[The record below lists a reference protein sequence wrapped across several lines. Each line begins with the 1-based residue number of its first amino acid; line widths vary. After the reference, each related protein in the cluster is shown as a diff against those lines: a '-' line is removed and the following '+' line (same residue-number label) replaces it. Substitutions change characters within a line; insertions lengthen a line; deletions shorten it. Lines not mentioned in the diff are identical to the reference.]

1 MFVRLFLSLLQKT
14 KVILIEL
21 QWFFITH
28 KAFSRHSIFYL
39 CQKIKTPFMSKS
51 RYIQLILILGS
62 LTALGPFSID
72 MYLPGFAGIAA
83 DLNTTV
89 ANVSMTLSSYF
100 IGISAGQLLY
110 GPLLD
115 RFGRKKPL
123 FIGLLVYI
131 LASLGCVYVIDI
143 DTFIGLRFIQAIGSC
158 AATVASVSMV
168 RDLFPVKDIPK
179 VFSLLMLVVG
189 LSPMLAP
196 TVGGYV
202 TEYYSWHTVF
212 FILMCMGIVIL
223 LAAQLGLPNS
233 FQPDKTISL
242 KPKPIITNFINIIKE
257 PQFYTYA
264 FTGAIAFS
272 GLFTYVAASPI
283 LFMDI
288 FKVDAKTYGWIFAFM
303 SLSFIGSSQL
313 NSVLLKRFSSEQMIY
328 SALILQS
335 VISILFLVL
344 ALNNLLGLYET
355 ITMLFLFLGC
365 LGTSNPNTASLT
377 LAPFSRNAGSASA
390 LMGAIQ
396 LGLGAL
402 ASFAVGVFVK
412 DTISPMVVIM
422 TTTTL
427 LAFLILKIGKRNIKK
442 TIAIEEEITIVP

>member
-1 MFVRLFLSLLQKT
+1 MSDSEMTKT
-14 KVILIEL
+14 
-21 QWFFITH
+21 
-28 KAFSRHSIFYL
+28 
-39 CQKIKTPFMSKS
+39 

-72 MYLPGFAGIAA
+72 MYLPGFAGIAK
-83 DLNTTV
+83 DLNTSV

-131 LASLGCVYVIDI
+131 LASLGCVFVTDI
-143 DTFIGLRFIQAIGSC
+143 DTFIGLRFIQAVGSC

-196 TVGGYV
+196 TIGGYV
-202 TEYYSWHTVF
+202 TEDYGWHTVF

-223 LAAQLGLPNS
+223 IAAQIVLPNS
-233 FQPDKTISL
+233 YLPDTSISL
-242 KPKPIITNFINIIKE
+242 KPKPIISNFISILKE

-264 FTGAIAFS
+264 FAGAIAFS

-288 FKVDAKTYGWIFAFM
+288 FEVDAKTYGWIFAFM
-303 SLSFIGSSQL
+303 SLSFISASQL
-313 NSVLLKRFSSEQMIY
+313 NSLLLRKFNSEQMILG
-328 SALILQS
+328 ALITQS
-335 VISILFLVL
+335 VIVILFLVL
-344 ALNNLLGLYET
+344 SINDLLGLNGT
-355 ITMLFLFLGC
+355 ITMLFLFLAC
-365 LGTSNPNTASLT
+365 LGISNPNTAGLT

-402 ASFAVGVFVK
+402 ASFAVGIFVK
-412 DTISPMVVIM
+412 NSAVPMVVIM
-422 TTTTL
+422 TVTTL
-427 LAFLILKIGKRNIKK
+427 LALLILILGKRKIKK
-442 TIAIEEEITIVP
+442 AIVTSHDEGVAIVH

>member
-1 MFVRLFLSLLQKT
+1 MTT
-14 KVILIEL
+14 K
-21 QWFFITH
+21 
-28 KAFSRHSIFYL
+28 K
-39 CQKIKTPFMSKS
+39 
-51 RYIQLILILGS
+51 YIQLILILGS

-72 MYLPGFAGIAA
+72 MYLPGFSGIAK

-89 ANVSMTLSSYF
+89 AEVSMTLSSYF

-123 FIGLLVYI
+123 FIGLMVYI
-131 LASLGCVYVIDI
+131 LASLGCIYVADI

-158 AATVASVSMV
+158 AATVASVAMV

-179 VFSLLMLVVG
+179 VFSLLMLVLG

-196 TVGGYV
+196 TIGGYV
-202 TEYYSWHTVF
+202 TEDYGWHTVF
-212 FILMCMGIVIL
+212 FILMCMGIAIL
-223 LAAQLGLPNS
+223 IAAQLGLPNS
-233 FQPDKTISL
+233 YKPDTSISL
-242 KPKPIITNFINIIKE
+242 KPKPIISNFMKVLKE

-264 FTGAIAFS
+264 FTGSIAFS

-283 LFMDI
+283 IFMDI
-288 FKVDAKTYGWIFAFM
+288 YHVDAKTYGWIFAFM
-303 SLSFIGSSQL
+303 SVSFIGSSQL
-313 NSVLLKRFSSEQMIY
+313 NSVLLKKFSSEQMILG
-328 SALILQS
+328 ALILQS
-335 VISILFLVL
+335 VISIIFLVL

-355 ITMLFLFLGC
+355 IAMLFLFLGC
-365 LGTSNPNTASLT
+365 LGISNPNTAGLT
-377 LAPFSRNAGSASA
+377 MAPFAKNAGSASA

-412 DTISPMVVIM
+412 DSVAPMVLIM
-422 TTTTL
+422 TVTTL
-427 LAFLILKIGKRNIKK
+427 IALVILTIGKRFIKEK
-442 TIAIEEEITIVP
+442 ISIDPENEIAAGH

>member
-1 MFVRLFLSLLQKT
+1 MT
-14 KVILIEL
+14 K
-21 QWFFITH
+21 
-28 KAFSRHSIFYL
+28 A
-39 CQKIKTPFMSKS
+39 
-51 RYIQLILILGS
+51 RYFKLILILGS

-72 MYLPGFAGIAA
+72 MYLPGFAGIAK

-89 ANVSMTLSSYF
+89 ANVAMTLSSYF

-115 RFGRKKPL
+115 RYGRKKPL
-123 FIGLLVYI
+123 FIGLLVYVF
-131 LASLGCVYVIDI
+131 ASLGCVFVKDI
-143 DTFIGLRFIQAIGSC
+143 DTFIGLRFIQAVGSC

-168 RDLFPVKDIPK
+168 RDLFPVRDIPK

-202 TEYYSWHTVF
+202 THAYGWHMVF
-212 FILMCMGIVIL
+212 LILMFLGIIIL
-223 LAAQLGLPNS
+223 CAAQFGLPNS
-233 FQPDKTISL
+233 YIPDPSISL
-242 KPKPIITNFINIIKE
+242 KPKPILLNFAIVLKE

-303 SLSFIGSSQL
+303 SLSFILASQL
-313 NSVLLKRFSSEQMIY
+313 NSVLLKWFSSEKMIY
-328 SALILQS
+328 GALVTQS
-335 VISILFLVL
+335 VIVLTFLICSI
-344 ALNNLLGLYET
+344 NDLLGLYET
-355 ITMLFLFLGC
+355 IVMLFLFLAC
-365 LGTSNPNTASLT
+365 LGISNPNTAGLT
-377 LAPFSRNAGSASA
+377 LAPFTRNGGSASA

-396 LGLGAL
+396 LGLGAF
-402 ASFAVGVFVK
+402 ASFAVGLFVK
-412 DTISPMVVIM
+412 NSMVPMVVIM
-422 TTTTL
+422 TISTITA
-427 LAFLILKIGKRNIKK
+427 LAVLVIGKRTIKIK
-442 TIAIEEEITIVP
+442 H

>member
-1 MFVRLFLSLLQKT
+1 MTTNTTIT
-14 KVILIEL
+14 K
-21 QWFFITH
+21 
-28 KAFSRHSIFYL
+28 KKY
-39 CQKIKTPFMSKS
+39 IK
-51 RYIQLILILGS
+51 LILILGS

-72 MYLPGFAGIAA
+72 MYLPGFAGIAK
-83 DLNTTV
+83 DLNTSV

-131 LASLGCVYVIDI
+131 AASLGCVFVTDI
-143 DTFIGLRFIQAIGSC
+143 DTFIGLRFIQAVGSC

-179 VFSLLMLVVG
+179 VFSMLMLVVG

-196 TVGGYV
+196 TIGGYV
-202 TEYYSWHTVF
+202 TEDYGWHTVF

-223 LAAQLGLPNS
+223 IAAQIILPNTYL
-233 FQPDKTISL
+233 PDTSISL
-242 KPKPIITNFINIIKE
+242 KPKPIITNFIKILKE
-257 PQFYTYA
+257 PQFYTYSFA
-264 FTGAIAFS
+264 GAIAFS

-303 SLSFIGSSQL
+303 SLSFISASQL
-313 NSVLLKRFSSEQMIY
+313 NSLLLRKFNSEQMILGALL
-328 SALILQS
+328 SQTVISVLFLILA
-335 VISILFLVL
+335 V
-344 ALNNLLGLYET
+344 NDLLGLYET
-355 ITMLFLFLGC
+355 IAMLFLFLAC
-365 LGTSNPNTASLT
+365 LGISNPNTAGLT
-377 LAPFSRNAGSASA
+377 LAPFARNAGSASA

-396 LGLGAL
+396 LGLGAF
-402 ASFAVGVFVK
+402 ASFAVGIFV
-412 DTISPMVVIM
+412 TNSMLPMVMIM
-422 TTTTL
+422 TVSTV
-427 LAFLILKIGKRNIKK
+427 LALLILILGKRNIKK
-442 TIAIEEEITIVP
+442 IVTTSADE